1 MNIKELREKFGLS
14 QQKLSDETGI
24 SRDKIGKWETG
35 KGSPKVEDHKI
46 LVNYFAG
53 KDKISK
59 QTPEPTTKTNIIPV
73 GKHAPMRLREEGFG
87 SAYED
92 WEGIPMY
99 NVPITASFV
108 ESYRDESLYTPFYYL
123 RDPRFR
129 DCDFGAVISGDSM
142 HSEIRHGD
150 FVACKRIT
158 DLRFLVYGDI
168 YYIVASN
175 GLETCKYIN
184 AGKNEDEIMLH
195 AKNEKIS
202 PSPLPKDMIM
212 EIYKVRGIIRSY

>member
-1 MNIKELREKFGLS
+1 MDIKGLRLKFGLT
-14 QQKLSDETGI
+14 QAALAELTGI
-24 SRDKIGKWETG
+24 PKGRINGWEQQGTKPKSEDFLSLSRVFETLENEYSQ
-35 KGSPKVEDHKI
+35 KNIDNKK
-46 LVNYFAG
+46 
-53 KDKISK
+53 
-59 QTPEPTTKTNIIPV
+59 TKIIPV
-73 GKHAPMRLREEGFG
+73 GKHVPMRIREEEFG
-87 SAYED
+87 GAYPD

-108 ESYRDESLYTPFYYL
+108 ESYRDESIYTPMYYL

-158 DLRFLVYGDI
+158 DTRFLVYGDI

-184 AGKNEDEIMLH
+184 AGKDEGEIMLH

-212 EIYKVRGIIRSY
+212 AIYKVRGIIRTY